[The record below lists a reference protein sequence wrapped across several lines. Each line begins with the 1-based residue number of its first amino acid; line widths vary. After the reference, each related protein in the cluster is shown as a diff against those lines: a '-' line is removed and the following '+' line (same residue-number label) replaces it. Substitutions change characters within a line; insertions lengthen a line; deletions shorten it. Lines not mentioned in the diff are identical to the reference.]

1 MKKIIISIFIS
12 GIVFFCNAQT
22 KAEENNSNSRQTEVV
37 PTVENV
43 NKGIN
48 QSEGRQVNSTVRIN
62 ENDSV
67 PSPPQQP
74 AEEKSSKKTATSG
87 KLREE

>member
-37 PTVENV
+37 PSVDGAEKHSKET
-43 NKGIN
+43 KDKQI
-48 QSEGRQVNSTVRIN
+48 STTVRTDIQ
-62 ENDSV
+62 DAIPV
-67 PSPPQQP
+67 QT
-74 AEEKSSKKTATSG
+74 EKSKNNRTSKNNPANRK
-87 KLREE
+87 REEN